1 MNEQQSIERLARI
14 ETNIAAMAETLKR
27 IADDHEKRL
36 RTLENNSERLQ
47 AIVKLVMWLGA
58 PGTAAVVLFL
68 ASKWN

>member
-36 RTLENNSERLQ
+36 RALENNNERLQ
-47 AIVKLVMWLGA
+47 AVVKLVMWLGA
-58 PGTAAVVLFL
+58 PGTAAVVLFF
-68 ASKWN
+68 ASK

>member
-14 ETNIAAMAETLKR
+14 ETNIAAMADTLKR

-36 RTLENNSERLQ
+36 RYLENNAERMQ
-47 AIVKLVMWLGA
+47 GVVKLVAWLGA
-58 PGTAAVVLFL
+58 PGTAAVIFFV